1 MLFVQV
7 LLDNFQMR
15 GEKQNIFRCILARAN
30 LQEWTMRPKFHETW
44 LQIQDTFPKHRL
56 ESHTEFDRYEVCYAQ
71 RLFSDQDI
79 FLFRTSPPT
88 KGLYHLI
95 HFTRSRRAQAAA
107 KYEPCPDQKK
117 NIFTIRGYKHSPSH
131 PLPLHTSPGVNCR
144 FHHGFVDEDSMS
156 WLKRSLTCIIAA
168 NARSS
173 NIYQLISHSS
183 GLFAEQF
190 ANIYIKIKILR
201 YVCCSFDTFDLFI
214 SLDLRA
220 CLSVFSPHPL

>member
-15 GEKQNIFRCILARAN
+15 GEKPNIFRCILARAN

-44 LQIQDTFPKHRL
+44 LQIQGTFPKHRL

-117 NIFTIRGYKHSPSH
+117 TFSPSGATSIH
-131 PLPLHTSPGVNCR
+131 PVIP
-144 FHHGFVDEDSMS
+144 
-156 WLKRSLTCIIAA
+156 
-168 NARSS
+168 
-173 NIYQLISHSS
+173 SHSIPAQVS
-183 GLFAEQF
+183 IADFTTAL
-190 ANIYIKIKILR
+190 
-201 YVCCSFDTFDLFI
+201 
-214 SLDLRA
+214 
-220 CLSVFSPHPL
+220 